1 MNIILPSLI
10 ASDLLNLQ
18 KTIEKLDPYC
28 AGYHLDIM
36 DFHFV
41 PNLTLGPD
49 FINQIRKVTKKT
61 INIHLMVDYPEKYI
75 NLFTLNSNDIIS
87 VHMEAISNLSI
98 IELIK
103 KIEAKNLIASLAIS
117 PKTPIKEAENLILN
131 HDINNILL
139 MSVHPGF
146 SGQKFILSSLEKLK
160 ELNNFRIKKNLN
172 FKITVDGGVNLNN
185 IEQLLKYGANK
196 LVMASAIFK
205 TSKNYI
211 DSIKE
216 INELIK
222 KIIY

>member
-1 MNIILPSLI
+1 
-10 ASDLLNLQ
+10 
-18 KTIEKLDPYC
+18 
-28 AGYHLDIM
+28 
-36 DFHFV
+36 
-41 PNLTLGPD
+41 
-49 FINQIRKVTKKT
+49 
-61 INIHLMVDYPEKYI
+61 
-75 NLFTLNSNDIIS
+75 
-87 VHMEAISNLSI
+87 
-98 IELIK
+98 
-103 KIEAKNLIASLAIS
+103 
-117 PKTPIKEAENLILN
+117 
-131 HDINNILL
+131 

-146 SGQKFILSSLEKLK
+146 SGQKFILSSFEKLK
-160 ELNNFRIKKNLN
+160 ELNNFRITNNLN